1 MKTSNKYLTNLVF
14 SVRYGPQTR
23 LVRGIYF
30 RSRCIRANVKPQTT
44 KRLLVRENSDNID
57 SHQLKANSV
66 FRSNIIWRDLI
77 NPKWPTVKSE
87 QLFWNYILH
96 ILTGAVTEKWMICIS
111 LLKPCGDN
119 LTHIQKYSPLLDDW
133 ESSLLDFTLETKLV
147 SSKHLTQVH
156 LKISSRT
163 LQNLASHLMTKYM
176 TWSILFDSKLSH
188 ACQNALFD
196 CSAVKS
202 WKMYTVTL
210 LLKSA

>member
-1 MKTSNKYLTNLVF
+1 MVHVFYFLNKIIRKHLELIFPHKDFIICIVSLAIFHPHFIIRIFPSSFYHPHF
-14 SVRYGPQTR
+14 SIRHPPSA
-23 LVRGIYF
+23 II
-30 RSRCIRANVKPQTT
+30 RSA
-44 KRLLVRENSDNID
+44 LY
-57 SHQLKANSV
+57 
-66 FRSNIIWRDLI
+66 RD
-77 NPKWPTVKSE
+77 P
-87 QLFWNYILH
+87 

-119 LTHIQKYSPLLDDW
+119 LAHIQNYSQLLDDW

-147 SSKHLTQVH
+147 SSTHLTQVH
-156 LKISSRT
+156 MKISSRT

-210 LLKSA
+210 LLKST

>member
-133 ESSLLDFTLETKLV
+133 EKFTLFGCREIPWLKLETAAGLQFADAYLV
-147 SSKHLTQVH
+147 SDTDTKKRWFGLSIKMTEMQASWLSVH
-156 LKISSRT
+156 
-163 LQNLASHLMTKYM
+163 
-176 TWSILFDSKLSH
+176 
-188 ACQNALFD
+188 
-196 CSAVKS
+196 SAE
-202 WKMYTVTL
+202 L
-210 LLKSA
+210 